1 MLNPLHD
8 PARGQ
13 RLAGWLLTPLLLLAA
28 MACTGFNPLLLA
40 DRETMATLW
49 RFVADFFPPSHDCY
63 FLGELLRETT
73 TTLAIA
79 SSGLLLAMLIGLPLA
94 LCTTRALDKDQLCG
108 DWPQAHWRLLQTVL
122 RAIAMLLRGVPDLV
136 WALLLV
142 RAAGLGT
149 LPAVI
154 ALGLAYGGMLGKVYA
169 EILES
174 QPPDA
179 ARALAAS
186 GSSRLAVFCYALLPQ
201 AMSELISYSI
211 YRWECAIRASAVMGF
226 VGAGGLGLLLDTSL
240 RMLNGSEVGSLLLLF
255 LLLVMLTEIISRYS
269 RQAINSRQG
278 GLWLASAA
286 FLLFVLSCAWLW
298 PQWRSAP
305 FDITGLMRFA
315 TEFMRPTLAA
325 DFLLDVGKGMLETL
339 LISAL
344 GTALAF
350 IGGALLALP
359 ASQRGPRMLQQPVR
373 LLLNILRGTPD
384 LLWGAL
390 AVLALGLGP
399 AAGVLALALHTS
411 GVLGRLFAQ
420 VLENTA
426 PEAESALRHSGASR
440 IACLCYGLLP
450 QALPQWIAYTL
461 YRGENNIRIAAVLG
475 LVGAGGLGQQLYM
488 ALSLFQ
494 LSNAAT
500 LIIVMLM
507 LSFSVESLSRWLRQK
522 MQ

>member
-1 MLNPLHD
+1 MLIPFAD

-13 RLAGWLLTPLLLLAA
+13 RLVWLLLTPLLLLAA
-28 MACTGFNPLLLA
+28 MHYTGFNPLLLDA
-40 DRETMATLW
+40 AATATLW
-49 RFVADFFPPSHDCY
+49 QFVGHFFPPSGDAV
-63 FLGELLRETT
+63 FLQDVARETI

-79 SSGLLLAMLIGLPLA
+79 SSGLLLAMLIGMPLA
-94 LCTTRALDKDQLCG
+94 FVATRALDRDVLCG
-108 DWPQAHWRLLQTVL
+108 ERPSPAWRALQNSL
-122 RAIAMLLRGVPDLV
+122 RALSMLLRGVPDLV

-149 LPAVI
+149 LPAVL

-174 QPPDA
+174 QPAEA
-179 ARALAAS
+179 AKALAAS

-201 AMSELISYSI
+201 AMQELISYSI

-255 LLLVMLTEIISRYS
+255 LLLVMLTESISRYS
-269 RQAINSRQG
+269 RQAVNSRRG
-278 GLWLASAA
+278 GLWLASCAL
-286 FLLFVLSCAWLW
+286 LLFSLSFAWLW

-305 FDITGLMRFA
+305 FDIAGLMRFA
-315 TEFMRPTLAA
+315 AEFMRPTLAA

-339 LISAL
+339 LLSAL
-344 GTALAF
+344 GSALAF
-350 IGGALLALP
+350 AGGAMLALP
-359 ASQRGPRMLQQPVR
+359 ASNRGPRALRQPVR

-420 VLENTA
+420 TLENTP
-426 PEAESALRHSGASR
+426 PEAEAALRHSGASR
-440 IACLCYGLLP
+440 LGSLCYGLLP

-461 YRGENNIRIAAVLG
+461 YRWENNIRIAAILG

-494 LSNAAT
+494 LSKAAT
-500 LIIVMLM
+500 LIIAMLL
-507 LSFSVESLSRWLRQK
+507 LSWGVESLSRWLRQ
-522 MQ
+522 Q